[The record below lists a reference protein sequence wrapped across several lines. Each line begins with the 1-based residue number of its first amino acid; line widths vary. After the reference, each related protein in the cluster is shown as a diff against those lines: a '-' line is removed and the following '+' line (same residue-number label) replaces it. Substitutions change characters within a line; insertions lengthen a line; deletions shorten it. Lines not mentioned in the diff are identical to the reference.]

1 MSSWAAAP
9 LVVVAHPAR
18 LDARSWTDDI
28 MPQWQGQ
35 GAGFRAPRRSRG
47 WDAGACRALNWAIAG
62 LGVILSVPVAL
73 AIAALIKLTSK
84 GPVLYQQ
91 TRVGLNR
98 RAPGSEGG
106 NHRRTTD
113 GGGRPFTIYKFR
125 TMHVDAEADSPQVWS
140 TSGDVRVTWL
150 GRVLRPYRLDELPQ
164 LVNVLKGDMNV
175 VGPRPEQVR
184 IFAGLKAQ
192 VHRYAERQR
201 VRPGITG
208 LAQINHRADTSVE
221 DVRRKVSYD
230 LEYISRRS
238 LMQDLKIMFLT
249 APVMLTRGARAPR
262 RVTSGYSAGAGRL
275 LMSRHEFAA

>member
-1 MSSWAAAP
+1 MRAWTPAP
-9 LVVVAHPAR
+9 LVVVARPAR
-18 LDARSWTDDI
+18 LDAPSWTDDI

-47 WDAGACRALNWAIAG
+47 WDAGACRALNWAVAG
-62 LGVILSVPVAL
+62 LGLFFAVPVAL
-73 AIAALIKLTSK
+73 AIAALIKLTSR

-125 TMHVDAEADSPQVWS
+125 TMHVDAEATSAQVWS
-140 TSGDVRVTWL
+140 AAGDARITWF
-150 GRVLRPYRLDELPQ
+150 GRVLRQYRLDELPQ

-184 IFAGLKAQ
+184 IFASLRAQ

-238 LMQDLKIMFLT
+238 PIQDLRIMFLT
-249 APVMLTRGARAPR
+249 APVMLNRGARPPR
-262 RVTSGYSAGAGRL
+262 RATSHFPAGVGRM
-275 LMSRHEFAA
+275 LMSRDEVRG